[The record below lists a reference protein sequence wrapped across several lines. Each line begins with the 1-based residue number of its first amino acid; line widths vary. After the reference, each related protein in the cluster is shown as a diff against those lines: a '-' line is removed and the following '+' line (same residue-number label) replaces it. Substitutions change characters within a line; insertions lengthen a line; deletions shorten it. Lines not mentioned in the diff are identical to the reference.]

1 VGLTLG
7 LSLAAAILFA
17 AGTVYQEKVAATAS
31 DEEAASAGFL
41 IRLAKQPVWL
51 LGIAID
57 AGGFVCQA
65 AALGVGKLVVVQ
77 PILASSVVFALP
89 LGRLITGQRSTR
101 REHAAA
107 LAVTAGLALF
117 LVIANPTGGRDD
129 ATPTGWIVSSAVI
142 AAVSAV
148 LVVIGLR
155 GGPALKAGALGT
167 AAGVL
172 FALSAAIT
180 KATVDQLDEGILHV
194 FTDWHLY
201 ALIVVGYASMTISQT
216 SLQTGRLGLSVATQ
230 MSFDPVASVVLGL
243 AAFGE
248 TLHVSAGGAVASGAA
263 LLVMLGG
270 LVVLTTARADED
282 QATSPTPPP
291 PPSPAPVASAPNRSA
306 A

>member
-1 VGLTLG
+1 MGLTLA
-7 LSLAAAILFA
+7 LALGAALLFA

-41 IRLAKQPVWL
+41 IRLAKKPQWL
-51 LGIAID
+51 LGIALD

-77 PILASSVVFALP
+77 PVLATSVVFALP
-89 LGRLITGQRSTR
+89 LGRLITGR
-101 REHAAA
+101 RTNRIEVAAA
-107 LAVTAGLALF
+107 VAVTAGLALF
-117 LVIANPTGGRDD
+117 LVVANPPGGSDD
-129 ATPTGWIVSSAVI
+129 ATTAGWIISSAVI

-148 LVVIGLR
+148 LVIVGLR

-230 MSFDPVASVVLGL
+230 MSFDPVTSVVLGL

-248 TLHVSAGGAVASGAA
+248 ALHVSAGGGVVSAVA
-263 LLVMLGG
+263 LLIMLGG
-270 LVVLTTARADED
+270 LVVLTTAQGDQD
-282 QATSPTPPP
+282 QAAT
-291 PPSPAPVASAPNRSA
+291 PAPDA
-306 A
+306 AAGLHGLT

>member
-1 VGLTLG
+1 MGLTLA
-7 LSLAAAILFA
+7 LALGAAVLFA

-31 DEEAASAGFL
+31 DAEAASAGFL
-41 IRLAKQPVWL
+41 IRLAKKPQWL
-51 LGIAID
+51 LGIALD

-77 PILASSVVFALP
+77 PVLATSVVFALP
-89 LGRLITGQRSTR
+89 LGRWITGR
-101 REHAAA
+101 RTNRIEVAAA
-107 LAVTAGLALF
+107 LAVTAGLGLF
-117 LVIANPTGGRDD
+117 LIVANPSGGHDD
-129 ATPTGWIVSSAVI
+129 ATTAGWIVSSAVI

-148 LVVIGLR
+148 LVVVGLR
-155 GGPALKAGALGT
+155 GGPALKAAAFGT

-201 ALIVVGYASMTISQT
+201 ALIAVGYASMTISQT
-216 SLQTGRLGLSVATQ
+216 SLQTGRLGISVATQ
-230 MSFDPVASVVLGL
+230 MSLDPVTSVVLGL

-248 TLHVSAGGAVASGAA
+248 TLHVSAGGAVASAAA

-270 LVVLTTARADED
+270 LVVLTTAQGDDA
-282 QATSPTPPP
+282 QVGSA
-291 PPSPAPVASAPNRSA
+291 SPAADAVPSAPNRSA
-306 A
+306 V